1 MEKRRADHSKVQ
13 PRSFRALFPSGIVP
27 LSLWR
32 IGPDCQDAARLDRF
46 DAAFALAETIDET
59 LMRLFVNLVV
69 QGRVGM
75 EPRRDRED
83 DGEQERR
90 LLTDPR
96 GRVSGRIEQ
105 GKVDVGKVEETAQS
119 SDEKGEVSPA
129 PKKS

>member
-1 MEKRRADHSKVQ
+1 MEKRRADHSKVH

-32 IGPDCQDAARLDRF
+32 IGPDCQDA
-46 DAAFALAETIDET
+46 
-59 LMRLFVNLVV
+59 
-69 QGRVGM
+69 VGM

-96 GRVSGRIEQ
+96 RRVSGRIEQ

-119 SDEKGEVSPA
+119 SPEKGEVSPA
-129 PKKS
+129 RENS